1 MLALSGGG
9 WLLSVRP
16 SVLYRSAIF
25 ITTTADL
32 QRSAGRAQWS
42 DSGAQQSSSFCLLE
56 GRGWRGR
63 GRRIPLMDSGYVL

>member
-25 ITTTADL
+25 ITTTAGL

-42 DSGAQQSSSFCLLE
+42 DSGAQSSSFCLLE
-56 GRGWRGR
+56 GRGRRGRR